1 VSEFDSPVA
10 CRVAAAC
17 VGVDPAAPKTDDGRG
32 ATDTQQ
38 CAAAYTGPQ
47 CVSCAAG
54 HYQLQGQCYFCG
66 ASTDQRRD
74 IALTVVVA
82 ASAMCLLAVAAA
94 FLSAASLSQLIQAF
108 VTLQSV
114 AMVGVEGSRSIPFA
128 RREIAAAFTYL
139 NLINFDIEVL
149 RPGREKK
156 IRHSHAAGGCEALAA
171 LLAAL
176 RGLTLDASGRSA
188 RSSGRCLAR
197 HRAWL
202 SLVAPHSGWTWLL
215 GALAHSVHCWLIF
228 DSALVAYFCF
238 QAAPAFPRSTT
249 LRSFS

>member
-1 VSEFDSPVA
+1 MFIFLFVCFSPGGSRVWPSPGFWSVSEFESPVA

-74 IALTVVVA
+74 IALTVLVA
-82 ASAMCLLAVAAA
+82 AGAMCLLAVAAA

-149 RPGREKK
+149 RPGQS
-156 IRHSHAAGGCEALAA
+156 HSDTAMQPAAPQLWLVAS
-171 LLAAL
+171 LAAL
-176 RGLTLDASGRSA
+176 RSLTLDASG
-188 RSSGRCLAR
+188 
-197 HRAWL
+197 W
-202 SLVAPHSGWTWLL
+202 
-215 GALAHSVHCWLIF
+215 
-228 DSALVAYFCF
+228 SALWL
-238 QAAPAFPRSTT
+238 T
-249 LRSFS
+249 LFMLADF

>member
-1 VSEFDSPVA
+1 MILRPPSLPLPPVLFFYYLILLCACFSPGGSRVWPSPGFWSVSEFDSPVA

-17 VGVDPAAPKTDDGRG
+17 VGVDPAAPKTDDRRG

-47 CVSCAAG
+47 CVSCSAG

-149 RPGREKK
+149 RPG
-156 IRHSHAAGGCEALAA
+156 
-171 LLAAL
+171 
-176 RGLTLDASGRSA
+176 
-188 RSSGRCLAR
+188 
-197 HRAWL
+197 
-202 SLVAPHSGWTWLL
+202 
-215 GALAHSVHCWLIF
+215 
-228 DSALVAYFCF
+228 
-238 QAAPAFPRSTT
+238 Q
-249 LRSFS
+249 